1 MPTKQNPATPGADT
15 QTIIALRREAQHV
28 SWMLRHLT
36 ATPRNG
42 WRQHAACRG
51 TNTDLW
57 YSDDPR
63 PAECLSVCRTCP
75 VRIDCG
81 ADAWAEEQACYQDI
95 YGVRAGMSPTTR
107 RRLYRKLGHR
117 L

>member
-1 MPTKQNPATPGADT
+1 MPTKQNPATPGAET

-36 ATPRNG
+36 ATPRDG

-51 TNTDLW
+51 MNPDLW
-57 YSDDPR
+57 YDDDPR
-63 PAECLSVCRTCP
+63 PAECLSVCHTCP

-81 ADAWAEEQACYQDI
+81 ADAWADEQAYFEGI